1 MIQPDS
7 VGRKEATMPEKINFT
22 KSSLLALEPVPGKR
36 RRVYD
41 EKQKGLA
48 VYVSPTGAKAFY
60 CIRKVDGKT
69 EEIRIGDAATVTIE
83 TARTAAAKII
93 NDIASGPNPAEQK
106 RIKKAEM
113 TFSDLFA
120 EWVKECKAKGKKS
133 LGNDERNFRLHLQGI
148 AKKKIT
154 EIERTHIRTLH
165 RKITTGAGI
174 YQANRVLALTRAVF
188 NFGIRTLDIP
198 NLTNPAAGLK
208 MNREE
213 SRDRRLHPDEMP
225 RFFEALAAEE
235 NPDMRDYVMLSLL
248 TGARRSNVLAMTWA
262 EVNLDRRTWT
272 IPGSKAKAK
281 DNITVPLTDA
291 AIDVLQARA
300 EASGVKGWVFPST
313 GKTGHLVEP
322 KKGWARLL
330 QKAGIDDLRIHDL
343 RRSLASFQIDA
354 GVSLAV
360 IGKGLGHHSQQTT
373 AVYARLAQDP
383 VADAWQKGTDAILV
397 AGGLKKTAE
406 IVPLK
411 KGKRSA

>member
-1 MIQPDS
+1 M
-7 VGRKEATMPEKINFT
+7 AEKMQFT
-22 KSSLLALEPVPGKR
+22 KARIAALEPVPGKR
-36 RRVYD
+36 ITVYD
-41 EKQKGLA
+41 ETQKGLCIRVTPA
-48 VYVSPTGAKAFY
+48 GAKAFY
-60 CIRKVDGKT
+60 CVRRVEGKV
-69 EEIRIGDAATVTIE
+69 EWVRIGDATSVSIE
-83 TARTAAAKII
+83 TARTRAAEII
-93 NDIASGPNPAEQK
+93 NDIARGTNPAEQK
-106 RIKKAEM
+106 RIRKAEM
-113 TFSDLFA
+113 AFSDLFS
-120 EWVKECKAKGKKS
+120 EWVKDCIAREKKS
-133 LGNDERNFRLHLQGI
+133 LGKDQDNYRLHLQGL
-148 AKKKIT
+148 ARKKLSDIQ
-154 EIERTHIRTLH
+154 RNDIRKLHTTLSV
-165 RKITTGAGI
+165 RSGRIL
-174 YQANRVLALTRAVF
+174 ANRVLALVRALF
-188 NFGIRTLDIP
+188 NFGIKTLDIP

-225 RFFEALAAEE
+225 KFFEALAAEE

-248 TGARRSNVLAMTWA
+248 TGARRSNVLAMHWQ
-262 EVNLDRRTWT
+262 EIHLERGTWT

-291 AIDVLQARA
+291 AVDVLQARA
-300 EASGVKGWVFPST
+300 EATGAQGWVFPGA

-322 KKGWARLL
+322 KKGWQRLL
-330 QKAGIDDLRIHDL
+330 QRAGIEDLRLHDL

-397 AGGLKKTAE
+397 AAGVKSTAE

-411 KGKRSA
+411 KLPGHRKSAIS

>member
-1 MIQPDS
+1 M
-7 VGRKEATMPEKINFT
+7 AEKINFT
-22 KSSLLALEPVPGKR
+22 KTSLLALEPNPGKR

-48 VYVSPTGAKAFY
+48 IYISPIGAKTFY
-60 CIRKVDGKT
+60 CIRKVNGKV

-83 TARTAAAKII
+83 TARTTAAGII
-93 NDIASGPNPAEQK
+93 NQIAAGTNPAEQR

-113 TFSDLFA
+113 MFSDLFS
-120 EWVKECKAKGKKS
+120 EWVKDCRAKGKKS
-133 LGNDERNFRLHLQGI
+133 LSNDERNYRLHLQGI
-148 AKKKIT
+148 AKKKLS
-154 EIERTHIRTLH
+154 EIERSHIRALH
-165 RKITTGAGI
+165 QKVSTGAGI
-174 YQANRVLALTRAVF
+174 YQGNRVLALVRAVF
-188 NFGIRTLDIP
+188 NFGITALDIP
-198 NLTNPAAGLK
+198 GLSNPAAGLK

-262 EVNLDRRTWT
+262 EINMERRTWT
-272 IPGSKAKAK
+272 IPGSKAKAN

-291 AIDVLQARA
+291 AINVLQARA
-300 EASGVKGWVFPST
+300 EASGVKGWVFPGS
-313 GKTGHLVEP
+313 GATGHLVEP

-330 QKAGIDDLRIHDL
+330 QRAGIEDLRLHDL

-397 AGGLKKTAE
+397 AAGVKKTAE
-406 IVPLK
+406 VGPMK
-411 KGKRSA
+411 KLRNNSKSAIP

>member
-1 MIQPDS
+1 M
-7 VGRKEATMPEKINFT
+7 AEKMQFT
-22 KSSLLALEPVPGKR
+22 KARIAAVEPVPGKR
-36 RRVYD
+36 ITVYD
-41 EKQKGLA
+41 ETQKGLCIRVTPA
-48 VYVSPTGAKAFY
+48 GAKAFY
-60 CIRKVDGKT
+60 CVRKVEGKV
-69 EEIRIGDAATVTIE
+69 EWVRIGDAAAVTIE
-83 TARTAAAKII
+83 TARTTTAEII
-93 NDIASGPNPAEQK
+93 NDIARGTNPAEQK

-133 LGNDERNFRLHLQGI
+133 LGNDERNYRLHLQGI
-148 AKKKIT
+148 AKKKLS

-165 RKITTGAGI
+165 RKVTTGAGI

-188 NFGIRTLDIP
+188 NFGIKTLDIP

-213 SRDRRLHPDEMP
+213 SRDRRLHLDEMP
-225 RFFEALAAEE
+225 KFFEALATEP
-235 NPDMRDYVMLSLL
+235 NRDMRDYFMLSLL

-262 EVNLDRRTWT
+262 EINLDRRTWT

-281 DNITVPLTDA
+281 DNIVVPLTDA
-291 AIDVLQARA
+291 AIDVLKARA
-300 EASGVKGWVFPST
+300 EASGAQGWVFPGS
-313 GKTGHLVEP
+313 GATGHLVEP
-322 KKGWARLL
+322 KKAWKGLL
-330 QKAGIDDLRIHDL
+330 QRAGIEDLRLHDL

-397 AGGLKKTAE
+397 AAGVKKTAE
-406 IVPLK
+406 VVPLK
-411 KGKRSA
+411 KGRKHA

>member
-1 MIQPDS
+1 M
-7 VGRKEATMPEKINFT
+7 AEKINFT
-22 KSSLLALEPVPGKR
+22 KTSLLALEPNPGKR

-48 VYVSPTGAKAFY
+48 IYISPIGAKTFY
-60 CIRKVDGKT
+60 CIRKVNGKV

-83 TARTAAAKII
+83 TARTTAAGII
-93 NDIASGPNPAEQK
+93 NQIAAGTNPAEQR

-113 TFSDLFA
+113 MFSDLFS
-120 EWVKECKAKGKKS
+120 EWVKDCRAKGKKS
-133 LGNDERNFRLHLQGI
+133 LSNDERNYRLHLQGI
-148 AKKKIT
+148 AKKKLS
-154 EIERTHIRTLH
+154 EIERSHIRALH
-165 RKITTGAGI
+165 QKVSTGAGI
-174 YQANRVLALTRAVF
+174 YQGNRVLALVRAVF
-188 NFGIRTLDIP
+188 NFGITALDIP
-198 NLTNPAAGLK
+198 GLSNPAAGLK

-262 EVNLDRRTWT
+262 EINMERRTWT

-300 EASGVKGWVFPST
+300 EVSGAKGWVFPGT

-330 QKAGIDDLRIHDL
+330 QRAGIEDLRLHDL

-397 AGGLKKTAE
+397 AAGVKKTAE
-406 IVPLK
+406 VGPMK
-411 KGKRSA
+411 KLRNNSKSAIP

>member
-1 MIQPDS
+1 M
-7 VGRKEATMPEKINFT
+7 AEKMQFT
-22 KSSLLALEPVPGKR
+22 KKAIAALEPVPGKR
-36 RRVYD
+36 VSVYD
-41 EKQKGLA
+41 ETQKGLCIRITPA
-48 VYVSPTGAKAFY
+48 GAKAFY
-60 CIRKVDGKT
+60 CVRKVDGRV
-69 EEIRIGDAATVTIE
+69 EWIRIGDAAAVTIE
-83 TARTAAAKII
+83 TARATAAGII
-93 NDIASGPNPAEQK
+93 NQIAAGTNPAEQK

-120 EWVKECKAKGKKS
+120 EWVKDCRAKGKKS
-133 LGNDERNFRLHLQGI
+133 LSNDERNYRLHLQGI
-148 AKKKIT
+148 AKKKLS
-154 EIERTHIRTLH
+154 EIERSHIRALH
-165 RKITTGAGI
+165 QKVSTGAGI
-174 YQANRVLALTRAVF
+174 YQGNRVLALVRAVF
-188 NFGIRTLDIP
+188 NFGITALDIP
-198 NLTNPAAGLK
+198 GLSNPAAGLK

-262 EVNLDRRTWT
+262 EINMERRTWT

-300 EASGVKGWVFPST
+300 EVSGAKGWVFPGT

-330 QKAGIDDLRIHDL
+330 QRADIEDLRLHDL

-397 AGGLKKTAE
+397 AAGVKKSAE
-406 IVPLK
+406 VVPMK
-411 KGKRSA
+411 KLPSHRKSAIL

>member
-1 MIQPDS
+1 
-7 VGRKEATMPEKINFT
+7 MPEKMNFT
-22 KSSLLALEPVPGKR
+22 KASLSTLEPILGKR

-48 VYVSPTGAKAFY
+48 VYISPAGTKTFY
-60 CIRKVDGKT
+60 CIRKVDGRV

-83 TARTAAAKII
+83 TARTTAAGII
-93 NDIASGPNPAEQK
+93 NQIAAGTNPAEQR

-113 TFSDLFA
+113 TFSDLFS
-120 EWVKECKAKGKKS
+120 EWVKDCRAKGKKS
-133 LGNDERNFRLHLQGI
+133 LSNDERNFRLHLQEI
-148 AKKKIT
+148 AKKKLSD
-154 EIERTHIRTLH
+154 IERQHIRALH
-165 RKITTGAGI
+165 RKVSTGAGI
-174 YQANRVLALTRAVF
+174 YQGNRVLALVRAVF
-188 NFGIRTLDIP
+188 NFGINTLDIP
-198 NLTNPAAGLK
+198 RLGNPAAGLK

>member
-1 MIQPDS
+1 
-7 VGRKEATMPEKINFT
+7 MPEKMQFT
-22 KSSLLALEPVPGKR
+22 KARIAALEPVPGKR
-36 RRVYD
+36 VTVYD
-41 EKQKGLA
+41 ETQKGLCIRVTPA
-48 VYVSPTGAKAFY
+48 GAKAFY
-60 CIRKVDGKT
+60 CVRRVEGKV
-69 EEIRIGDAATVTIE
+69 EWVRIGDAATVSIE
-83 TARTAAAKII
+83 TARTTAAKII
-93 NDIASGPNPAEQK
+93 NDIASGSNPAEQK

-148 AKKKIT
+148 AKKKLS
-154 EIERTHIRTLH
+154 EIERTHIRALH

-174 YQANRVLALTRAVF
+174 YQGNRVLALTRAVF
-188 NFGIRTLDIP
+188 NFGIKTLDIP
-198 NLTNPAAGLK
+198 GLTNPAAGLK

-225 RFFEALAAEE
+225 KFFEALAAEE

-300 EASGVKGWVFPST
+300 EATGAQGWVFPGS
-313 GKTGHLVEP
+313 GATGHLVEP
-322 KKGWARLL
+322 KKGWQRLL
-330 QKAGIDDLRIHDL
+330 QRADIEDLRLHDL

-397 AGGLKKTAE
+397 AAGLKKSAE
-406 IVPLK
+406 VVPMK
-411 KGKRSA
+411 KLPSHRKSAI

>member
-1 MIQPDS
+1 M
-7 VGRKEATMPEKINFT
+7 AEKMQFT
-22 KSSLLALEPVPGKR
+22 KARIAALEPVPGKR
-36 RRVYD
+36 VTVYD
-41 EKQKGLA
+41 ESQKGLCIRVTPA
-48 VYVSPTGAKAFY
+48 GAKAFY
-60 CIRKVDGKT
+60 CIRRVEGRV
-69 EEIRIGDAATVTIE
+69 EWVRIGDATTVSIE
-83 TARTAAAKII
+83 TARTTAAGII
-93 NDIASGPNPAEQK
+93 NQIAAGTNPAEQK
-106 RIKKAEM
+106 RIRKAEM

-148 AKKKIT
+148 AKKKLS

-188 NFGIRTLDIP
+188 NFGIKTLDIP
-198 NLTNPAAGLK
+198 GLTNPAAGLK

-225 RFFEALAAEE
+225 KFFEALAAEE

-248 TGARRSNVLAMTWA
+248 TGARRSNVLAMTWT
-262 EVNLDRRTWT
+262 EINLERRTWT

-291 AIDVLQARA
+291 AINVLQARS
-300 EASGVKGWVFPST
+300 EATGAQGWVFPGS
-313 GKTGHLVEP
+313 GATGHLVEP

-330 QKAGIDDLRIHDL
+330 QRAGIDDLRIHDL

>member
-1 MIQPDS
+1 
-7 VGRKEATMPEKINFT
+7 MPEKITFT

-48 VYVSPTGAKAFY
+48 VYVSPTGSKTFY
-60 CIRKVDGKT
+60 CIRKVDGKV
-69 EEIRIGDAATVTIE
+69 EEIRIGDALTVTIE
-83 TARTAAAKII
+83 TARTTAAGII
-93 NDIASGPNPAEQK
+93 NDIAAGTNPAEQK
-106 RIKKAEM
+106 RIKKAEI

-120 EWVKECKAKGKKS
+120 EWVKEGRARGKKS
-133 LGNDERNFRLHLQGI
+133 LGNDERNFRLHLQSI
-148 AKKKIT
+148 AKKKLS
-154 EIERTHIRTLH
+154 EVERQTIRRLH
-165 RKITTGAGI
+165 AKISTTSGI
-174 YQANRVLALTRAVF
+174 YQGNRVMELISAAF
-188 NFGIRTLDIP
+188 NFGIKTLDIP
-198 NLTNPAAGLK
+198 GLTNPAAGIK
-208 MNREE
+208 ANREE

-262 EVNLDRRTWT
+262 EINMERRTWT

-300 EASGVKGWVFPST
+300 EATGAQGWVFPGS
-313 GKTGHLVEP
+313 GATGHLVEP
-322 KKGWARLL
+322 KKGWQRLL
-330 QKAGIDDLRIHDL
+330 QRAGIDDLRIHDL

-397 AGGLKKTAE
+397 AAGVKKAAE
-406 IVPLK
+406 VVPMK
-411 KGKRSA
+411 KLHSHRKSAIS

>member
-1 MIQPDS
+1 M
-7 VGRKEATMPEKINFT
+7 AEKMNFT
-22 KSSLLALEPVPGKR
+22 KASLLALEPTPGKR

-48 VYVSPTGAKAFY
+48 VYISPTGAKTFY
-60 CIRKVDGKT
+60 CIRKVAGKV

-83 TARTAAAKII
+83 TARTTAAGII
-93 NDIASGPNPAEQK
+93 NQIAAGTNPAEQR

-113 TFSDLFA
+113 VFSDLFN
-120 EWVKECKAKGKKS
+120 EWVKDCRAKGKRS
-133 LGNDERNFRLHLQGI
+133 LSNDERNYRLHLQGI
-148 AKKKIT
+148 SKKKLS
-154 EIERTHIRTLH
+154 EIERGHIRSLH
-165 RKITTGAGI
+165 QKVSTGAGI
-174 YQANRVLALTRAVF
+174 YQGNRVLALVRAVF
-188 NFGIRTLDIP
+188 NFGITALDIP
-198 NLTNPAAGLK
+198 GLSNPAAGLK

-262 EVNLDRRTWT
+262 EVNLERRTWT

-300 EASGVKGWVFPST
+300 EAFGAKGWVFPGT

-330 QKAGIDDLRIHDL
+330 QRAGIEDLRLHDL

-397 AGGLKKTAE
+397 AAGVKKTPG
-406 IVPLK
+406 VGPMKTLRNNSK
-411 KGKRSA
+411 SAIS

>member
-1 MIQPDS
+1 
-7 VGRKEATMPEKINFT
+7 MPEKMQFT
-22 KSSLLALEPVPGKR
+22 KARIAALEPVPGKR
-36 RRVYD
+36 ITVYD
-41 EKQKGLA
+41 ESQKGLCIRVTPA
-48 VYVSPTGAKAFY
+48 GAKAFY
-60 CIRKVDGKT
+60 CVRRVEGKV
-69 EEIRIGDAATVTIE
+69 EWVRIGDATTVTIE
-83 TARTAAAKII
+83 TARTTTAKIV
-93 NDIASGPNPAEQK
+93 NDIAAGTNPAEQK
-106 RIKKAEM
+106 RIRKAEM
-113 TFSDLFA
+113 TFSDLFS
-120 EWVKECKAKGKKS
+120 EWVKDCKARDKKS
-133 LGNDERNFRLHLQGI
+133 LSKDQDNYRLHLQGL
-148 AKKKIT
+148 ARKKLSDIQRN
-154 EIERTHIRTLH
+154 EIRKLHSTLSV
-165 RKITTGAGI
+165 KSGKFL
-174 YQANRVLALTRAVF
+174 ANRVLALVRALF

-225 RFFEALAAEE
+225 KFFEALAAEE

-262 EVNLDRRTWT
+262 EINMERRTWT

-281 DNITVPLTDA
+281 DNIVVPLTDA

-300 EASGVKGWVFPST
+300 EASGAQGWVFPGS
-313 GKTGHLVEP
+313 GATGHLVEP
-322 KKGWARLL
+322 KKGWQRLL
-330 QKAGIDDLRIHDL
+330 QRAGIEDLRLHDL

-397 AGGLKKTAE
+397 AGGVKSTAE

-411 KGKRSA
+411 KKAHA

>member
-1 MIQPDS
+1 
-7 VGRKEATMPEKINFT
+7 MPEKMNFT
-22 KSSLLALEPVPGKR
+22 KASLSTLEPILGKR

-48 VYVSPTGAKAFY
+48 VYISPAGTKTFY
-60 CIRKVDGKT
+60 CIRKVDGRV

-83 TARTAAAKII
+83 TARTTAAGII
-93 NDIASGPNPAEQK
+93 NQIAAGTNPAEQR

-113 TFSDLFA
+113 TFSDLFS
-120 EWVKECKAKGKKS
+120 EWVKDCRAKGKKS
-133 LGNDERNFRLHLQGI
+133 LSNDERNFRLHLQEI
-148 AKKKIT
+148 AKKKLSD
-154 EIERTHIRTLH
+154 IERQHIRALH
-165 RKITTGAGI
+165 RKVSTGAGL
-174 YQANRVLALTRAVF
+174 YQGNRVLALVRAVF
-188 NFGIRTLDIP
+188 NFGINTLDIP
-198 NLTNPAAGLK
+198 RLGNPAAGLK

-235 NPDMRDYVMLSLL
+235 STDVRDYVMLSLL
-248 TGARRSNVLAMTWA
+248 TGARRSNVLAMHWQ
-262 EVNLDRRTWT
+262 EINLERKTWT
-272 IPGSKAKAK
+272 IPGSKAKAG
-281 DNITVPLTDA
+281 DSIAVPLTDA
-291 AIDVLQARA
+291 AIEVLQSRA
-300 EASGVKGWVFPST
+300 ETSGAQGWVFPGP

-322 KKGWARLL
+322 KKGWQRLL
-330 QKAGIDDLRIHDL
+330 QRAGIDDLRIHDL

-397 AGGLKKTAE
+397 AAGVKKPVEVA
-406 IVPLK
+406 PMK
-411 KGKRSA
+411 KLPSHRKNAIL